1 MDSHGEASFPPPAF
15 PTSPVPV
22 GNGRRFGAFL
32 LDGLLAIVTFFIG
45 WLIWSIVLWSQSTT
59 PAKKI
64 LGMKIVD
71 SKTGVPA
78 TMNQMAERELV
89 VKLILIVALNFVGTF
104 VGIDYTIGLGNL
116 VTLVSGIMVLASAS
130 RQAVWDLVASTVVVD
145 AR

>member
-1 MDSHGEASFPPPAF
+1 MSSFPPPAF

-32 LDGLLAIVTFFIG
+32 LDGLLAIVTCGIG
-45 WLIWSIVLWSQSTT
+45 WLIWSIVLWQQSTT

-71 SKTGVPA
+71 SKTGAPA
-78 TMNQMAERELV
+78 TMNQMVMRELV
-89 VKLILIVALNFVGTF
+89 VKLILIIALNYVGTF
-104 VGIDYTIGLGNL
+104 VGVDFSIGLGNL
-116 VTLVSGIMVLASAS
+116 VTLASGIMVLASAS
-130 RQAVWDLVASTVVVD
+130 RQAVWDLVAGTVVVD